1 MLTTCIWDL
10 FGEWQENGTF
20 SGLKKKYLPEQLDM
34 AVAAAFSGQM
44 SAYKAA
50 KVFCVPRRT
59 ISNQKSYVRRKAY
72 DHKQLALA
80 VSMVASGQMTATK
93 ASKVYGVP
101 RRTIGDRVAKYNKIK
116 DQEQDNK
123 NEFSPKNV

>member
-1 MLTTCIWDL
+1 MCTLLT
-10 FGEWQENGTF
+10 
-20 SGLKKKYLPEQLDM
+20 
-34 AVAAAFSGQM
+34 
-44 SAYKAA
+44 
-50 KVFCVPRRT
+50 VFV
-59 ISNQKSYVRRKAY
+59 ILSEKSYVRRKAY